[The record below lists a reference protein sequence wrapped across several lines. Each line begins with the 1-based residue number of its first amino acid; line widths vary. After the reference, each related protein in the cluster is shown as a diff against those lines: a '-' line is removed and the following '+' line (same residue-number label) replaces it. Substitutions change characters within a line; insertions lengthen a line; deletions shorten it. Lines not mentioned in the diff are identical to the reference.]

1 MEVVGRDA
9 GEVECGGRRGGE
21 EPERERE
28 RECRRGPAEHRRRP
42 HGREAGGLG
51 GSEAAPSLPVASG
64 YRRKTRLSL
73 SLGPTSSQLN

>member
-51 GSEAAPSLPVASG
+51 GSEALPPCG
-64 YRRKTRLSL
+64 
-73 SLGPTSSQLN
+73 